1 MQKMKSNDSQESK
14 REIYSRENLQNSL
27 ERALDKLRSKSCNAI
42 YITPKENTLTEAVLL
57 DINVYRELQQ
67 QLQSYERVI
76 NDSVD
81 KKLALQLE
89 RIEKKIDGIDK
100 GIEILRDV
108 R

>member
-1 MQKMKSNDSQESK
+1 MQKTKSINTQTLKTET
-14 REIYSRENLQNSL
+14 YSREKLQKSL
-27 ERALDKLRSKSCNAI
+27 ESALDKVSSKSCNAI
-42 YITPKENTLTEAVLL
+42 YITPKENTSVEAVLL

-76 NDSVD
+76 NDSAD

-89 RIEKKIDGIDK
+89 RIEKKIDGIDE